1 MKNRLLVFILI
12 LLFNQSYSQDKTYIH
27 PTTGQIFLSGS
38 QFRTPSRALKIYP
51 GLGLNFTKGL
61 QPKLDW
67 GATINFTMADSVMK
81 LKNGYDSKQPLIELD
96 FTFRYRILPPSQWIQ
111 PYISSG
117 LGVSLFKSYLG
128 QYFLIG
134 GGAQMKAFENVKVLS
149 LDKVSVVVN
158 IQRRLRMSNTISN
171 HNIYTVGL
179 AGNISK
185 LIKERPTPTIELNS
199 APILKNFDRDN
210 DGMPDSLD
218 FCPDV
223 AGLTAYQGCPDTDQD
238 GVSDNHDK
246 CPTTVGLEKYHGC
259 PIPDSDGDG
268 LNDEE
273 DKCPN
278 IAGQAKYNGC
288 PIPDTDDDG
297 VNDEED
303 SCANEPGIPE
313 LHGCPPV
320 TKEVKAAVDM
330 AAKNIFYKLGSF
342 ELLPASYVALDEVV
356 RILNENP
363 DLLLDIE
370 GHTDSV
376 GSSYINKQLSAK
388 RASAIFNYLVSK
400 GIDPNRIM
408 TIGYG
413 SEKPIADNSTEEG
426 RAKNRRVE
434 MKLKAKEGL

>member
-1 MKNRLLVFILI
+1 M
-12 LLFNQSYSQDKTYIH
+12 
-27 PTTGQIFLSGS
+27 
-38 QFRTPSRALKIYP
+38 
-51 GLGLNFTKGL
+51 
-61 QPKLDW
+61 
-67 GATINFTMADSVMK
+67 
-81 LKNGYDSKQPLIELD
+81 
-96 FTFRYRILPPSQWIQ
+96 
-111 PYISSG
+111 
-117 LGVSLFKSYLG
+117 
-128 QYFLIG
+128 
-134 GGAQMKAFENVKVLS
+134 
-149 LDKVSVVVN
+149 
-158 IQRRLRMSNTISN
+158 
-171 HNIYTVGL
+171 

-199 APILKNFDRDN
+199 APVLKNFDRDN

-330 AAKNIFYKLGSF
+330 AAKNIFYKLGSI

-370 GHTDSV
+370 GHSDSV

-434 MKLKAKEGL
+434 LKLKAKEGL